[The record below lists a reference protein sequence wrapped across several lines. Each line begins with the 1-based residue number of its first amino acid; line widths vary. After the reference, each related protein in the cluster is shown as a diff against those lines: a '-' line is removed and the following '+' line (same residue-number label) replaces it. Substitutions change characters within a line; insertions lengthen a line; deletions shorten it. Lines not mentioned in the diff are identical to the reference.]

1 MRSSIFGHE
10 IFENM
15 KSYGWPIVIFIL
27 VASCTQEKP
36 NQEIS
41 DRPPAASIIQ
51 STLDSVAT
59 DPIPVGANQETFEDQ
74 PGLVRAI
81 VNNGS
86 VILQQGNY
94 LNGKRE
100 GIWSEF
106 HPNGLLKSATSYVNG
121 IREGLYVE
129 LNQGG
134 QMTKRF
140 FYHNNIRH
148 GEFKEFNYSTVK
160 EERMYNMGKLEGL
173 VKVYYDGGKI
183 MEEGAYQNGLR
194 EGISKWY
201 DQNGNVTITYEYK
214 NGELVKK

>member
-1 MRSSIFGHE
+1 MKSLK
-10 IFENM
+10 NM
-15 KSYGWPIVIFIL
+15 KFYCCAIVIL
-27 VASCTQEKP
+27 LTSCTQEKANKETNNLP
-36 NQEIS
+36 SAE
-41 DRPPAASIIQ
+41 SIIQ
-51 STLDSVAT
+51 SAVDSVAT
-59 DPIPVGANQETFEDQ
+59 DPIPIGANQETYDDT

-81 VNNGS
+81 VNNGTAIS
-86 VILQQGNY
+86 LQGNY

-106 HPNGLLKSATSYVNG
+106 YPNGLLKSATSYING

-129 LNQGG
+129 LNQSG

-148 GEFKEFNYSTVK
+148 GEYKEFNYSTVK

-194 EGISKWY
+194 DGVSKWY

-214 NGELVKK
+214 KGELVNK

>member
-1 MRSSIFGHE
+1 MKFLG
-10 IFENM
+10 NM
-15 KSYGWPIVIFIL
+15 KCYSCAIL
-27 VASCTQEKP
+27 ILLASISCTQEKSNTEAGNP
-36 NQEIS
+36 IS
-41 DRPPAASIIQ
+41 TESIIH
-51 STLDSVAT
+51 SGVDSVAT
-59 DPIPVGANQETFEDQ
+59 DPIPYGANQETFVDK

-81 VNNGS
+81 VNDGLAIS
-86 VILQQGNY
+86 FQGNY

-129 LNQGG
+129 LNQSG

-148 GEFKEFNYSTVK
+148 GEYKEFNYSTVK

-201 DQNGNVTITYEYK
+201 DQNGNVTITYEYRK
-214 NGELVKK
+214 GELVKK